1 MGQPCGVW
9 IYSCLTIKTFLLE
22 KSSSAILLGF
32 FFFFYFFNSSSLL
45 IAFPIPVLGLY
56 GNWFYLG
63 QFKFGAATWMGWIWM
78 ETTQM
83 SALWTAIQVSNQ
95 SNHNLNW
102 STWAWVGVD
111 CFDFGCYL
119 VILLCILYMWTSVL
133 IGKIIGTQCNLNCS
147 STPYDMFWSVLLCSI
162 FYLIKDQLRGL
173 ETSTRLKIRNWC
185 FCGSKII

>member
-1 MGQPCGVW
+1 MCIKKKVLLVYFFLTQPGGAPPSLSYSIETAVRWANLVESEYIHVW
-9 IYSCLTIKTFLLE
+9 PLRPSCLKNHPVLSFWV
-22 KSSSAILLGF
+22 F
-32 FFFFYFFNSSSLL
+32 FFFFNSSSLL

-119 VILLCILYMWTSVL
+119 VILLCILYLWTSVL

-147 STPYDMFWSVLLCSI
+147 STPYDMF
-162 FYLIKDQLRGL
+162 
-173 ETSTRLKIRNWC
+173 
-185 FCGSKII
+185 